1 MVGKEQTLK
10 DEQALKP
17 KPASENLWV
26 IWSFPPSPS
35 LNAVANMT
43 HFTVTVLG
51 SNQDRYIFRM
61 IKMQISERFFF
72 FFFFFFRSK
81 VESKMRDRAKL
92 LAFHI
97 WKLLIAVW
105 CG

>member
-1 MVGKEQTLK
+1 MVEKEQTLK
-10 DEQALKP
+10 EEQALKP
-17 KPASENLWV
+17 KPACENIWV

-35 LNAVANMT
+35 LMAVANMT
-43 HFTVTVLG
+43 HFIVLG
-51 SNQDRYIFRM
+51 SKHDQYIYDGQNANLWKIFL
-61 IKMQISERFFF
+61 FFF
-72 FFFFFFRSK
+72 FFFFFTSK
-81 VESKMRDRAKL
+81 VASKMTDRAKL